1 VLREQP
7 SCLAIDLTASPL
19 RAITRISTA
28 LSWVNING
36 TKKTVILTQVGH
48 FYFGAVGQ
56 YYFGGNTRRK
66 SE

>member
-7 SCLAIDLTASPL
+7 SCFAIDLTASPL

-28 LSWVNING
+28 LSWVNIDG
-36 TKKTVILTQVGH
+36 TEKAVILTRVGH

-56 YYFGGNTRRK
+56 YYFGGNK
-66 SE
+66 K

>member
-1 VLREQP
+1 MLREQP

-28 LSWVNING
+28 LSWVNIDG
-36 TKKTVILTQVGH
+36 TEKAVILTQVGH

-56 YYFGGNTRRK
+56 YYFGGNT
-66 SE
+66 